1 MDSGVLMAESF
12 DDEQDVA
19 RLPAKH
25 LGEFKEKVERLDL
38 DEEQRAIV
46 SYFYQLAESTNIF
59 EKDQREIERLL
70 VCNSTES
77 LAISSLVKKGVVTKG
92 KRGKFNYYMF
102 NLALELPTRKTGV
115 VIPFRKIV
123 R

>member
-59 EKDQREIERLL
+59 EKDQRELERLL

-77 LAISSLVKKGVVTKG
+77 PLQYPLW
-92 KRGKFNYYMF
+92 
-102 NLALELPTRKTGV
+102 
-115 VIPFRKIV
+115 
-123 R
+123 

>member
-46 SYFYQLAESTNIF
+46 SYFTSWQNLPISLRKISAKLGGCWYATAQSLPCNILF
-59 EKDQREIERLL
+59 GKE
-70 VCNSTES
+70 
-77 LAISSLVKKGVVTKG
+77 GVVTKG

>member
-46 SYFYQLAESTNIF
+46 SYFTSWQNLPISLRKISA
-59 EKDQREIERLL
+59 KLERLL

-77 LAISSLVKKGVVTKG
+77 PLQYPLW
-92 KRGKFNYYMF
+92 
-102 NLALELPTRKTGV
+102 
-115 VIPFRKIV
+115 
-123 R
+123 